1 MTAITHRATRG
12 SQTPRMGRPQ
22 MIDIDTES
30 FDEGR
35 IASCLEANMM
45 RLIRGRR
52 PWGSIC
58 PSEAARWAGA
68 ELGLDWR
75 ELLQPARE
83 LAAELAE
90 RGVVEVMQR
99 GHSVDPRHAAG
110 PVRVR
115 LKQR

>member
-1 MTAITHRATRG
+1 MIVVTQPGAFGFHTAA
-12 SQTPRMGRPQ
+12 MGRPQ
-22 MIDIDTES
+22 TISIDHDA

-45 RLIRGRR
+45 RLMRGRR
-52 PWGSIC
+52 PWGTIC
-58 PSEAARWAGA
+58 PTEAARWAGA

-75 ELLQPARE
+75 ALQQPARE

-90 RGVVEVMQR
+90 RGVIEVLQR
-99 GHSVDPRHAAG
+99 GHAVDVRRTQG

-115 LKQR
+115 LKHR